1 MKQLWM
7 PMLALAALVSAAAE
21 PLRVA
26 VIDFEDQTG
35 LKADDR
41 LGGAIKE
48 GAVAQKGAFIL
59 AKQLAGEEGFSLID
73 RRDVL
78 AQIEK
83 QPLKDLGELTTT
95 KPTFLN
101 AARALGADL
110 VLRGNLMSLSES
122 KQSVNQAG
130 FSAETSVL
138 TLRVG
143 LEALDVTDGHVVAV
157 ADGAA
162 KESFRQTQALQTSI
176 SEDDIL
182 GMMESAVAKALPSLR
197 EAVAKR
203 QEALSARPKV
213 ALSVKTS
220 ADPALVEI
228 DGLMVGTTPLDKF
241 EIYRGDHVVVVSKP
255 GYQTL
260 TKRVLFEKDTA
271 IEVPMLRIQLT
282 AEELNEIY
290 QKIDLKII
298 QSEPG
303 MIIHTVE

>member
-1 MKQLWM
+1 MKPIVVAAWI
-7 PMLALAALVSAAAE
+7 LAAALSAGAE

-26 VIDFEDQTG
+26 VMDFEDQTG

-41 LGGAIKE
+41 LGGAIQK
-48 GAVAQKGAFIL
+48 GAIAQKGAFVL
-59 AKQLAGEEGFSLID
+59 SKQLADQEGFVLID

-83 QPLKDLGELTTT
+83 QTLKDLGEPTTT

-101 AARALGADL
+101 ASRALGADL
-110 VLRGNLMSLSES
+110 VVRGNLMSLSES

-130 FSAETSVL
+130 YTAETSLL

-143 LEALDVTDGHVVAV
+143 LEALDVTDGHVMAA

-176 SEDDIL
+176 SEDDVL
-182 GMMESAVAKALPSLR
+182 TMMESAVGKALPALR
-197 EAVAKR
+197 EAVAKS
-203 QEALSARPKV
+203 QEALRARPKV
-213 ALSVKTS
+213 VVSVKTS

-228 DGLMVGTTPLDKF
+228 DGLMVGTSPLDKF
-241 EIYRGDHVVVVSKP
+241 EIYQGDHVLTVSKP
-255 GYQTL
+255 GYQML
-260 TKRVLFEKDTA
+260 TKRILFQKDTE